1 MARHDDAAELVKQG
15 HSPKA
20 IALSWGVSVTS
31 VTQCL
36 TVAVGRGLLYRSEI
50 LFAIGES
57 TVKGVDVAA
66 EKYGLRTRWDLQRLL
81 RQALPTIEQG
91 TMDEL
96 LFCFDLRSAPL
107 ADMYELLCNLE
118 RYLHTYVRT
127 KMEAVFGPKEWWSK
141 LPKKVR
147 DDCNDTKE
155 EINDPEHQDD
165 PYRFTTFIHLR
176 VIFEDLWN
184 ELSQGLPKKV
194 ASNRKSFLSDL
205 TALNGI
211 RNRVMHP
218 IRGYRPSKADFEFV
232 RNFVDRVF
240 VDVDVAH

>member
-96 LFCFDLRSAPL
+96 LD
-107 ADMYELLCNLE
+107 
-118 RYLHTYVRT
+118 
-127 KMEAVFGPKEWWSK
+127 
-141 LPKKVR
+141 
-147 DDCNDTKE
+147 
-155 EINDPEHQDD
+155 
-165 PYRFTTFIHLR
+165 
-176 VIFEDLWN
+176 
-184 ELSQGLPKKV
+184 
-194 ASNRKSFLSDL
+194 RKSTRLKSSHL
-205 TALNGI
+205 
-211 RNRVMHP
+211 
-218 IRGYRPSKADFEFV
+218 
-232 RNFVDRVF
+232 
-240 VDVDVAH
+240 